1 MFSSSVKRLYNR
13 LSLPP
18 LHPPPLSARHTNI
31 PYGQKHIAFWR
42 QISFSI
48 WIYFH
53 IKDAQYVTDTV
64 RRQGWLSI
72 ILLSRVGT
80 PTWEGSSRTTSIMY
94 VYIMYIFKF
103 SCHDKVDQSINILLQ
118 ANSDSSPALVQPV
131 DHLIRIRRWQGRSR
145 IQPWKKKLFSNLWN
159 CKKKPSHLL
168 CCQAPAHRCQVVLQ
182 LLQCL
187 HLGITSLVNVKEL
200 PSTLLECFSPDNKY
214 SRIIINSH
222 NNQFSQ

>member
-1 MFSSSVKRLYNR
+1 MFSLSVKKLYSRWSNLPIHKWHLMFSSSVKRLYNR

-31 PYGQKHIAFWR
+31 PYGQKHIAFWH

-48 WIYFH
+48 QICFH
-53 IKDAQYVTDTV
+53 MKCIKDAQYVTDTV

-72 ILLSRVGT
+72 ILLSRVGI

-131 DHLIRIRRWQGRSR
+131 DHLIRIRHWQGRSR
-145 IQPWKKKLFSNLWN
+145 IQPWREMYFLFFNLSD
-159 CKKKPSHLL
+159 C
-168 CCQAPAHRCQVVLQ
+168 
-182 LLQCL
+182 
-187 HLGITSLVNVKEL
+187 
-200 PSTLLECFSPDNKY
+200 
-214 SRIIINSH
+214 
-222 NNQFSQ
+222 